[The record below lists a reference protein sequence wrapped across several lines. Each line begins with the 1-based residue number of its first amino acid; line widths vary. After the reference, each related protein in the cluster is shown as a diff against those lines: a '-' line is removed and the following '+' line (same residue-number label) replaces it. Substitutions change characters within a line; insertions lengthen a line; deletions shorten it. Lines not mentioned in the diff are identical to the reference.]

1 MKKISELSIADLKA
15 AHDFLKTSLDSL
27 NEIEK
32 DMDEEEITPERI
44 KASERLNRLHNYLY
58 HELLN
63 RVISLDS

>member
-15 AHDFLKTSLDSL
+15 AYDFLKTSLDSL
-27 NEIEK
+27 KEIEK
-32 DMDEEEITPERI
+32 NMDEEEITPERI
-44 KASERLNRLHNYLY
+44 KASEKLNRLHDYLY